1 LCRSPFSSLRR
12 RAGGLDRAITSLA
25 VTADGRH
32 AITGSPYRIWSL
44 GRDGHWATPEFATL
58 EGAESV
64 RLPSGGSWLAVTTE
78 TDAPGLSNEKNTYIL
93 DYGTDRL
100 YEAMCRSQPV
110 SLSKDRWD
118 ALFPH
123 LEHRVSCAEGE

>member
-1 LCRSPFSSLRR
+1 MTAPSRPSPSPP
-12 RAGGLDRAITSLA
+12 TA
-25 VTADGRH
+25 VTP
-32 AITGSPYRIWSL
+32 SPAAPTASGPWAAN
-44 GRDGHWATPEFATL
+44 GHWATPEFATL